1 MNALL
6 GVLGGMG
13 PLATVD
19 FLGKLIEETP
29 ARRDAE
35 HIPVVVWSVPQ
46 IPDRPKA
53 ILEAGESP
61 LPAMLAGIRTLKG
74 AGATCVV
81 IPCNTAHYWY
91 DDLVREG
98 GLPILHIADAACE
111 QFAARGIEV
120 DTVGLIAT
128 SGTLAAGFFQQR
140 LDALGYR
147 CIASSARDQEELV
160 LPAIDSVK
168 RNDVARAHA
177 LAVRAAQNLLDQ
189 GAQVILLACT
199 ELPPAI
205 EHAPAAI
212 AAACIDPTRALA
224 RASVAWW
231 QSAARSLPR

>member
-1 MNALL
+1 MNPLL

-19 FLGKLIEETP
+19 FLGKLVEETP

-35 HIPVVVWSVPQ
+35 HIPVIVWSVPQ
-46 IPDRPKA
+46 IPDRPMA

-74 AGATCVV
+74 AGATCIV

-91 DDLVREG
+91 DELVREG
-98 GLPILHIADAACE
+98 GLPILHIADAACG
-111 QFAARGIEV
+111 QFAAHGIEI
-120 DTVGLIAT
+120 DTVGLIGT

-147 CIASSARDQEELV
+147 YIASSARDQEELV
-160 LPAIDSVK
+160 LPAIESVK

-177 LAVRAAQNLLDQ
+177 LAVRAAQNLLDE

-205 EHAPAAI
+205 EHAPSAV

-231 QSAARSLPR
+231 RSVSNE